1 MSLVNVASYFKL
13 QRNNRH
19 VISSEA
25 KMYKTKIIRS
35 ANIN

>member
-13 QRNNRH
+13 QRNRH